1 MVRKALTEEGIDTE
15 PADIPDIDER
25 IETLQEE
32 IQTIK
37 SEKPYTY
44 LYMIED
50 EDACSKEVDKL
61 EKELDEY
68 KGYQRELDGKIN
80 ELLQN
85 GGVSIKWK
93 MN

>member
-1 MVRKALTEEGIDTE
+1 
-15 PADIPDIDER
+15 
-25 IETLQEE
+25 
-32 IQTIK
+32 
-37 SEKPYTY
+37 
-44 LYMIED
+44 MIED